1 MAVHII
7 PSPTHFLLAF
17 ILMKPPISYIHWKRD
32 LPASIVVFLVALP
45 LCLGIAVAS
54 GAPPIAGVVAGAV
67 GGIVIGLTSRSP
79 LGVSGPAA
87 GLTTLV
93 LGAMTDLGSFE
104 LVLCAVMLSG
114 LIQILLG
121 YLRAGIIA
129 YYFPNTVIHGM
140 LAGIGILIILTQLTH
155 GVGYDKPVESVEE
168 YHWTDLRAMLDHITP
183 GAVVTTLTCLV
194 LMLIWERPFVK
205 NNPVLKVIPGS
216 MLAVVAGVVLG
227 QLFMGHPLFH
237 ISAEHFV
244 NIPDINGLSDLPRPD
259 WAGSMD
265 PRVWRIAGTIAVVAS
280 LETLLCVEAT
290 DKMDPW
296 KRVTPA
302 NRELHAQGIGNIV
315 SGLLGGLPL
324 TQVVV
329 RSSANIQ
336 TGGRTNLAAVVHG
349 LLILAAVLLFPG
361 VLRMVPL
368 SSLAA
373 VLFLVGYKLI
383 KPAQFVAMWNQGS
396 MRFLPFVITVIGV
409 AFIGLLNGV
418 LMGLTVS
425 MLHILW
431 KNYRVPYHFDPYKY
445 RPGMPIHIQLSED
458 VTFLNKAGIKRTLGE
473 LPNDCRVV
481 IDASRT
487 MDLDL
492 DVREIIDEFLST
504 AGGRNIRYELVGYDQ
519 PASKPPGV
527 GDLAQAVRNFALSGR

>member
-1 MAVHII
+1 
-7 PSPTHFLLAF
+7 
-17 ILMKPPISYIHWKRD
+17 MKPPISYIHWKRD

-216 MLAVVAGVVLG
+216 MLAVVA
-227 QLFMGHPLFH
+227 
-237 ISAEHFV
+237 
-244 NIPDINGLSDLPRPD
+244 
-259 WAGSMD
+259 
-265 PRVWRIAGTIAVVAS
+265 S

-336 TGGRTNLAAVVHG
+336 TGGRTNLTAVVHG

-527 GDLAQAVRNFALSGR
+527 GDLAQAVRNFALSRR